1 MAEQEVTIPADIAG
15 LPFEKALEELE
26 ATVAKMENER
36 LPLETMIS
44 AFERGSRLALHCRNK
59 LAELE
64 KRIEVLTRDSAD
76 GGQWQEFKA

>member
-1 MAEQEVTIPADIAG
+1 MAEQEIVIPQDIAE

-26 ATVAKMENER
+26 ATVAKMETER

-44 AFERGSRLALHCRNK
+44 AFERGNRLALHCRNK

-64 KRIEVLTRDSAD
+64 KRIEVLTRDAGDS
-76 GGQWQEFKA
+76 GEWQEFKA

>member
-1 MAEQEVTIPADIAG
+1 MAEQQAAIPPDIAG

-44 AFERGSRLALHCRNK
+44 DFERGSRLALHCRNK